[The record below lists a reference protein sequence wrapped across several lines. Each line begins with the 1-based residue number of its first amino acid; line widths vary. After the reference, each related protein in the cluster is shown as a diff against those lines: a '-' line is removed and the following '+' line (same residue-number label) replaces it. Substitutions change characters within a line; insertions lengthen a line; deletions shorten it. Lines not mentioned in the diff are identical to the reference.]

1 MQSESKIVDDMA
13 RLASGAVGAAQ
24 GIKREIDAA
33 VRARFERLLEN
44 LDLVGREEF
53 EAVREMAANARTENE
68 ALKARV
74 AKLEKRAVAKPRKP
88 TGKKSAAPKKAARKK
103 ARPTK

>member
-44 LDLVGREEF
+44 LDLVGRDEF
-53 EAVREMAANARTENE
+53 EAVREMAANARAENE
-68 ALKARV
+68 VLKARL
-74 AKLEKRAVAKPRKP
+74 AKLEKRAAPKSRKS
-88 TGKKSAAPKKAARKK
+88 TGKKSTAPKRPARKTT
-103 ARPTK
+103 RPAK

>member
-1 MQSESKIVDDMA
+1 MQSENKLVDDFA
-13 RLASGAVGAAQ
+13 RLASGAVGAAH

-53 EAVREMAANARTENE
+53 EAVREMAENARVENE
-68 ALKARV
+68 ALKSRI
-74 AKLEKRAVAKPRKP
+74 AKLEKRANAKSRRRPPAKSSASS
-88 TGKKSAAPKKAARKK
+88 KKSKKRS
-103 ARPTK
+103 RPAK